1 MAHFAKLDENN
12 LVIDVNVVSNETLNS
27 QPFPDSEPIGIMF
40 LTEWSGGHTNWKQTS
55 YNNNFRKNYA
65 SIGYTYDA
73 ALDAFIPPQ
82 PFLSW
87 TLNEKTCQ
95 WDPPIQYPDDNKY
108 YQWNEEMQTWD
119 LVNVY

>member
-65 SIGYTYDA
+65 SISYTYDA

-87 TLNEKTCQ
+87 TLNEQTCQ